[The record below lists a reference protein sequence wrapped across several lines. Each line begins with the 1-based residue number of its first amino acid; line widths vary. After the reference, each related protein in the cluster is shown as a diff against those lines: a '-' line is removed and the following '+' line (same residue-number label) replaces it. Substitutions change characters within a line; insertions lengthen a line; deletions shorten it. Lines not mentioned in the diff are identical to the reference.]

1 MTGFKYN
8 YSNPHRFLKV
18 SFLIAIIGIFL
29 LSCSRSYNPN
39 IDRGSE
45 YYYRVGYPEVR
56 VAAIGLFNAN
66 SVPGINVTA
75 DVVYGSLIY
84 KEFNDTLKAK
94 INLEIQI
101 VPSKKD
107 SIGSSIDQNYSF
119 SIRKKSKKA
128 MDSGEV
134 FTFERRYTVR
144 PGSYDVYVSLT
155 DLTSGKVTV
164 RKTHAELPNPNSKT
178 VNLTNVLL
186 LGRDINSPN
195 KNGYMPVTTYDVAG
209 KIDTLKFEFQVNK
222 PYKNNRMVV
231 NMQLIRFKSDTMPAR
246 EMFAPNP
253 SPSSIQ
259 YRGIDYDDKTVVE
272 TQKRV
277 LQSETGN
284 ILIQYQTHRPRR
296 GNYRFVVTLSGDGI
310 PKKSSDYKARDFGVK
325 SEDYP
330 YVRTP
335 RELAA
340 PLYYL
345 MSRKNYKKMMAIQNP
360 DSLKGAIDKFWL
372 GHIQNVQKAKGTLE
386 LYYQRVEQANKQ
398 FSNYKEGWKTDLGM
412 MYILFGPPY
421 YVDNSLDVMQWT
433 YGYDRS
439 DPDRNFIFIRTKLK
453 TEYYPFYNYILQRHS
468 SYFNLNY
475 QRTQDWLTGYVLDH
489 DSY

>member
-1 MTGFKYN
+1 MAGNINNSLKA
-8 YSNPHRFLKV
+8 HR
-18 SFLIAIIGIFL
+18 LILIFIL
-29 LSCSRSYNPN
+29 LSLSGLTFLSCSRSYNPD
-39 IDRGSE
+39 IDRGSD
-45 YYYRVGYPEVR
+45 YLYRVGYPEMQI
-56 VAAIGLFNAN
+56 AAIGLFDAN

-75 DVVYGSLIY
+75 DIEYSSLIY
-84 KEFNDTLKAK
+84 KDFNDTLQAK

-101 VPSKKD
+101 IPKDKD
-107 SIGSSIDQNYSF
+107 STATSIDKSYSF
-119 SIRKKSKKA
+119 SIKKKSGDKA
-128 MDSGEV
+128 AGFND
-134 FTFERRYTVR
+134 FTFEKRFPVK
-144 PGSYDVYVSLT
+144 PGNYDIYVSLT
-155 DLTSGKVTV
+155 DLTSGKTTV
-164 RKTHAELPNPNSKT
+164 RKTHAELPNPDSGN

-186 LGRDINSPN
+186 LGRDIDNPA
-195 KNGYMPVTTYDVAG
+195 KRGYLPLTTYDVPG

-222 PYKNNRMVV
+222 PNNDKQLVI
-231 NMQLIRFKSDTMPAR
+231 NMRLIRFKSDTLPAR
-246 EMFAPNP
+246 EMYAPNP
-253 SPSSIQ
+253 SPSNIQ
-259 YRGIDYDDKTVVE
+259 YRGIDYDEKTVVE

-277 LQSETGN
+277 LQSESGN
-284 ILIQYQTHRPRR
+284 ILIQYQTHRPMR
-296 GNYRFVVTLSGDGI
+296 GNYRFEVTLSGDNI
-310 PKKSSDYKARDFGVK
+310 TKDADFKARDFGVK

-372 GHIQNVQKAKGTLE
+372 GHIQNVQKAKGTLQ

-439 DPDRNFIFIRTKLK
+439 DPNRNFVFIRTKLK
-453 TEYYPFYNYILQRHS
+453 TEYYPFYNYILQRRS
-468 SYFNLNY
+468 FYFNLNY

-489 DSY
+489 DLF